1 MSAGIGLILIG
12 FAIFAMSRP
21 YVEMA
26 AGGDVPAPAPR
37 WASFRRKAIRF
48 TRRSGAVM
56 RVGIGQII
64 GGIAIIAGVA
74 IVVAHS

>member
-1 MSAGIGLILIG
+1 VAKGIGLILIG

-26 AGGDVPAPAPR
+26 SGGDMPAPAPR
-37 WASFRRKAIRF
+37 WASLRRKAIHF

-64 GGIAIIAGVA
+64 GAVAIIAGVA
-74 IVVAHS
+74 IIVAH